1 MDAARRAGETR
12 PEACV
17 NVVDLKSNGER
28 SRMDTSPELACPKAS
43 RPVKWRCANC
53 ARPLGSAMAVCRH
66 CEPEFTVSDPF
77 RVRDRMHLPALHH
90 CPACR
95 AAFDVSDVR
104 LEPEQAPWWRPQ
116 AYVYCCP
123 ACRLRLDWRPQT
135 LMARSRDWAF
145 FGLFALYVGM
155 SMESWHYSR
164 AWLWGLLALNG
175 IAFCLALASS
185 FGPQQQ
191 PGAGQLSKSGAAAS
205 SARGAGRAQHP
216 SQPENPHLRLPVDA
230 PCVLWADGAAAG
242 FRALRQPVQ
251 TRAGDCSGRG
261 AGHHVGLA
269 CRRHVRVAGGS
280 RLGASVAA
288 ASSQAVGLVMK
299 ALFMKYGLPL
309 IQPAPARGP
318 AVLHRMHGF
327 GWPLLIVGIR
337 G

>member
-12 PEACV
+12 PGACV

-28 SRMDTSPELACPKAS
+28 LRMDTSPELVSAKSS
-43 RPVKWRCANC
+43 RPVKWRCVNC
-53 ARPLGSAMAVCRH
+53 ARPLGSAMAVCAH
-66 CEPEFTVSDPF
+66 CEPEFAASDPF
-77 RVRDRMHLPALHH
+77 RVRERMHLPALHH

-95 AAFDVSDVR
+95 AAFDVPDVR

-205 SARGAGRAQHP
+205 SARRLALGRFVAHGVEPNSAGPWWRWLLMALLLVFVLCANLFKLGRGTVPGVAPGIMLASHAVVTCGLLAAVVWAQV
-216 SQPENPHLRLPVDA
+216 LRR
-230 PCVLWADGAAAG
+230 
-242 FRALRQPVQ
+242 RALRQ
-251 TRAGDCSGRG
+251 
-261 AGHHVGLA
+261 
-269 CRRHVRVAGGS
+269 
-280 RLGASVAA
+280 LG
-288 ASSQAVGLVMK
+288 
-299 ALFMKYGLPL
+299 
-309 IQPAPARGP
+309 
-318 AVLHRMHGF
+318 
-327 GWPLLIVGIR
+327 W
-337 G
+337 